1 MTSQRRSSYHS
12 HTPHQVGSE
21 HRIGEQDGPH
31 STDQQPNEADKA
43 DDGKASGNE
52 GFHLDCPPLGLR
64 TTFRPDASE
73 QPAGALI
80 LNPFRKLGSKGTDG
94 PRFAVSDFP
103 FCHAGENDH
112 D

>member
-1 MTSQRRSSYHS
+1 MTSQRRSSDHS
-12 HTPHQVGSE
+12 HTGNQVGCE

-31 STDQQPNEADKA
+31 SLHQHPNETDKA

-52 GFHLDCPPLGLR
+52 GFHLDCPPIGLC